1 MQQLKIPQSPIVTA
15 NGLITHEWL
24 VFINELSRLNNRAIG
39 SDTIEKANDAQFNS
53 VGQTSFIGLDMAT
66 DSDSDISTTINTQAD
81 EVVEVVPL
89 QQKVDEHLA
98 DNPYA
103 LLNAIEQRVYEQQI
117 WGLIV

>member
-15 NGLITHEWL
+15 NGSITNEWL
-24 VFINELSRLNNRAIG
+24 VFINELSRLNNRAID

-53 VGQTSFIGLDMAT
+53 VGQTSFIGWDMAA
-66 DSDSDISTTINTQAD
+66 DSDSSAYITINTQDD
-81 EVVEVVPL
+81 EFIEVVPL
-89 QQKVDEHLA
+89 QQQADENIA

-103 LLNAIEQRVYEQQI
+103 LLNAIEQRVHEQEI